1 MHKNANGSIKHHVYH
16 SWLVWVTFLFA
27 IHFKTHFIC
36 QAYKSLKNESFLIWM
51 IIKSL
56 VLWVLGTELRLI
68 SNWYVH
74 HHIVL
79 EAYGLVVTDWVVFPM
94 LGQGVRRLFTGPSW
108 VWSRRQQIKHAA
120 LCSDFVTSYS
130 ALVIWAPC
138 LITAHINI
146 EIPVPSNQA
155 SLPLRLNNSHQ

>member
-108 VWSRRQQIKHAA
+108 VWSKASSEMLPIIPDQHWSDQKMVPRTLAKHKYSPA
-120 LCSDFVTSYS
+120 L
-130 ALVIWAPC
+130 LLLC
-138 LITAHINI
+138 LSII
-146 EIPVPSNQA
+146 
-155 SLPLRLNNSHQ
+155 SLLN